1 MKENMLAK
9 ILNAQASAGKGTN
22 IAVQDFMNIVIQLS
36 LVGFTGTI
44 KVVGSISEVV
54 PDFASAAS
62 DSNQWEY
69 VASLDLKTGD
79 TINGDVGITGSTTT
93 SVRLLNVQ
101 TLGLKWLNIVITRS
115 AGSVSAVTRLFN
127 NL

>member
-1 MKENMLAK
+1 MLAK

-79 TINGDVGITGSTTT
+79 AINGDVGITGSTTT